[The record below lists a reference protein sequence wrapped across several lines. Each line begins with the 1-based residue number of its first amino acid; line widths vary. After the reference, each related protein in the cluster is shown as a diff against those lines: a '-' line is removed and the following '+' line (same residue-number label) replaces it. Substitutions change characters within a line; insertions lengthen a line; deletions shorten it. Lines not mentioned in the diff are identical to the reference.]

1 MSVVRKNSPCFRDKV
16 ELFDYSNP
24 YMEQYKEIP
33 PLATN
38 EDGEIINLSTKKKLV
53 RIDDI
58 NIQEKIQSFYETS
71 DLYHVLTTFAKSQDP
86 SLIFVKNDGQFGD
99 FSGVSNLSPQDIQEA
114 HQKAQNAFN
123 SLSKEEQDAVL
134 AFLNNIKSAQNN
146 KTESES
152 EEIKLDGSQNEGGEK

>member
-38 EDGEIINLSTKKKLV
+38 EDGEIINLTKYPKFERV
-53 RIDDI
+53 DDI

-71 DLYHVLTTFAKSQDP
+71 DLYHVLATFAKSKDP
-86 SLIFVKNDGQFGD
+86 SLIFVKNDGQYGD
-99 FSGVSNLSPQDIQEA
+99 FSGVSNFSPQDIQEA
-114 HQKAQNAFN
+114 HQRARNAFE
-123 SLSKEEQDAVL
+123 SLSKDEQDAVL

-146 KTESES
+146 KTETKTEESKS
-152 EEIKLDGSQNEGGEK
+152 EEIKSEGGEK